1 MALLSALGF
10 VAAIAVLVLLSG
22 PPGAI
27 VAIIALVVLGVV
39 LGALAPSRVAG
50 RAKRR
55 AKTRAAARQFLGP
68 TTDPTGQEG

>member
-10 VAAIAVLVLLSG
+10 VAVVAVLVLLSG
-22 PPGAI
+22 PPAAI
-27 VAIIALVVLGVV
+27 VAIIALVVVGVL
-39 LGALAPSRVAG
+39 LGALVPSRATG

-55 AKTRAAARQFLGP
+55 ATAHAAARQLLGP